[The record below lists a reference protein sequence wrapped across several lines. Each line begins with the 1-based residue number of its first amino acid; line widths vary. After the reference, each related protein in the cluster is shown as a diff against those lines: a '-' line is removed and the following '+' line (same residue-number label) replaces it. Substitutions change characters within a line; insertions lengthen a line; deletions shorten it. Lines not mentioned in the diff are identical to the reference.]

1 MDLGAGVGGVGGEGA
16 FGVRRKV
23 RVRLGLI
30 TLVGCPTSLSFL
42 TTDEV
47 ASSSRIT
54 PVAEMR
60 KLFLSVAWVRVRSQG
75 ER

>member
-1 MDLGAGVGGVGGEGA
+1 MQGGSESKA
-16 FGVRRKV
+16 
-23 RVRLGLI
+23 VRLDEVREVSL

-47 ASSSRIT
+47 ASSSRMT

-60 KLFLSVAWVRVRSQG
+60 KLFLSVAWVRWQVRGKSQG
-75 ER
+75 WEMGG